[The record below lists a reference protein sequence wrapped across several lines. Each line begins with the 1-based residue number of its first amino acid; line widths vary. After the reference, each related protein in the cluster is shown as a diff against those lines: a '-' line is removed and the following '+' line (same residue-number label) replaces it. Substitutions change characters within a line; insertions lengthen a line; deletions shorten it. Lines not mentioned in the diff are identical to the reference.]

1 MSPHTFHRER
11 LARDAGTGTP
21 AKEPSYER
29 EPQECGS
36 LFLCIRRTMDD
47 KTIQTIEAILK
58 RGNDAKVRRKGGG
71 YVVIEIKETI
81 KYSPPAI
88 VAGEGQ

>member
-1 MSPHTFHRER
+1 MILKMDENT
-11 LARDAGTGTP
+11 
-21 AKEPSYER
+21 
-29 EPQECGS
+29 
-36 LFLCIRRTMDD
+36 IR
-47 KTIQTIEAILK
+47 TIEAILK